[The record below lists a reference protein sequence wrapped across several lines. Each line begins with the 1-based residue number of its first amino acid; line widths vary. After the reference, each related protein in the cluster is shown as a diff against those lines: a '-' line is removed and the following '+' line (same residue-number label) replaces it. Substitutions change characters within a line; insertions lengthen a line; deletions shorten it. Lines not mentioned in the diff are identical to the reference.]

1 MLLTL
6 DGAIFEASSVSSKSE
21 GIMICKA
28 ANIVRKHTFTK
39 VESFDGDLSTI
50 PQKSSI
56 PAHLI
61 HLVGLILEGAKDYDS
76 VSDITEGMALKLAQ
90 LIRFNS
96 LKTKRRNES
105 DKKRH
110 SKRNEPPLPLLIGLS
125 IHSQTRK
132 KGIVENLASKGLSI
146 SYDRVIEIE
155 DNITKQL
162 CQKYNQDG
170 IICPPSL
177 QRYIHIGCY

>member
-1 MLLTL
+1 M
-6 DGAIFEASSVSSKSE
+6 
-21 GIMICKA
+21 
-28 ANIVRKHTFTK
+28 
-39 VESFDGDLSTI
+39 STI
-50 PQKSSI
+50 RQKSSI
-56 PAHLI
+56 PACLS

-76 VSDITEGMALKLAQ
+76 VSDSTEGIALKFAQ

-96 LKTKRRNES
+96 VKTKRRTECE
-105 DKKRH
+105 KKG
-110 SKRNEPPLPLLIGLS
+110 NEPPLPLLIGLS

-146 SYDRVIEIE
+146 SYERVLEIE

-170 IICPPSL
+170 IVSPPSL
-177 QRYIHIGCY
+177 QKDLFTFHCY